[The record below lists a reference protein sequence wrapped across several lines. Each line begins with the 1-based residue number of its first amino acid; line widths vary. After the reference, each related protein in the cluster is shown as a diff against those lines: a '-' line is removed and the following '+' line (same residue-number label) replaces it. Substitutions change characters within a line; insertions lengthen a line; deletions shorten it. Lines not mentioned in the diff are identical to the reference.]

1 MGKKLTVALGVSAVL
16 FVVALIASAAVGPT
30 GGADGT
36 YALTSPRVDKNGSA
50 VVQQSGGKYAET
62 SMRQVTY
69 TAASQGTGVA
79 PPTTL
84 STVSIIVLY
93 NPSGNNQRFR
103 VQRVSL
109 SYLSGTLSSGPV
121 FHCAIISA
129 TQAAPSGG
137 TLLTNTCL
145 DIGSANTGTGVVRT
159 GATVAAGI
167 KALRPFCTLAPMLA
181 TSVIPPTPVSE
192 DVDGEF
198 VVEPGAS
205 YHLQSVQAGAGT
217 SPLVDVAVS
226 WTEEP
231 VR

>member
-1 MGKKLTVALGVSAVL
+1 MIDRITRW
-16 FVVALIASAAVGPT
+16 VVASALLIACGALVYGAVGPT

-36 YALTSPRVDKNGSA
+36 YALTSPRVDKNGAA

-62 SMRQVTY
+62 SMRQVTFC
-69 TAASQGTGVA
+69 AASQGTGVA

-84 STVSIIVLY
+84 STVSIITVY
-93 NPSGNNQRFR
+93 NPAGNNQRFR

-109 SYLSGTLSSGPV
+109 AYLSGTLSSGPV
-121 FHCAIISA
+121 YHCAIISP
-129 TQAAPSGG
+129 TQTAPSGG
-137 TLLTNTCL
+137 TLLVNTCL

-167 KALRPFCTLAPMLA
+167 KVLRPFCTLAPNLA
-181 TSVIPPTPVSE
+181 TSVFAPTPVSE
-192 DVDGEF
+192 DTDGEF

>member
-1 MGKKLTVALGVSAVL
+1 MARRMALRVAAVSMVVWAAAV
-16 FVVALIASAAVGPT
+16 VYAAVGPS
-30 GGADGT
+30 GGGDGT
-36 YALTSPRVDKNGSA
+36 YNLTSPRVDKNGAA
-50 VVQQSGGKYAET
+50 VVQQGGGKYAET
-62 SMRQVTY
+62 SMRQVTF

-79 PPTTL
+79 PPQTL

-93 NPSGNNQRFR
+93 NPAGNNQRFR

-109 SYLSGTLSSGPV
+109 AYLSGTLSSGPV
-121 FHCAIISA
+121 FHCAIISP

-137 TLLTNTCL
+137 TLLVNTCL
-145 DIGSANTGTGVVRT
+145 DIGVSSTGTGVVRT

-167 KALRPFCTLAPMLA
+167 KVLRPFCSLAPQLA
-181 TSVIPPTPVSE
+181 TSVLAATPVNE
-192 DVDGEF
+192 DIDGEY

>member
-1 MGKKLTVALGVSAVL
+1 MARKMALWMVAVSVMVWMAAVMY
-16 FVVALIASAAVGPT
+16 AAVGPT

-36 YALTSPRVDKNGSA
+36 YALTSPRIDKNGSA

-84 STVSIIVLY
+84 STVSIITLY

-109 SYLSGTLSSGPV
+109 AYLSGTLSSGPV
-121 FHCAIISA
+121 FHCCIISTA
-129 TQAAPSGG
+129 QAAPSGG
-137 TLLTNTCL
+137 TLLVATCL
-145 DIGSANTGTGVVRT
+145 DIGSSNTGSGVVRT

-167 KALRPFCTLAPMLA
+167 KVLRPFCSLSPQLA
-181 TSVIPPTPVSE
+181 TSVLAATPVSE

>member
-1 MGKKLTVALGVSAVL
+1 MRKVGMWLTAISLTVAVCWSLVR
-16 FVVALIASAAVGPT
+16 AAVGPT
-30 GGADGT
+30 AGGDGT
-36 YALTSPRVDKNGSA
+36 YSLSSVRIDKTGSA
-50 VVQQSGGKYAET
+50 VVQQSGGKYSEA
-62 SMRQVTY
+62 SLRQITFS
-69 TAASQGTGVA
+69 AASQGTGTA
-79 PPTTL
+79 PQTTL
-84 STVSIIVLY
+84 STVSMLVLY
-93 NPSGNNQRFR
+93 NPSGNNQRLR

-121 FHCAIISA
+121 FHCAIVST

-137 TLLTNTCL
+137 TLLVNTCL
-145 DIGSANTGTGVVRT
+145 DIGTATTGTGIARS

-167 KALRPFCTLAPMLA
+167 KAIRPFCTLAPILA
-181 TSVIPPTPVSE
+181 SSVFAPQPVSE

-217 SPLVDVAVS
+217 SPLVDVAVT

-231 VR
+231 IK

>member
-1 MGKKLTVALGVSAVL
+1 MRRYALMITAAALAAVISL
-16 FVVALIASAAVGPT
+16 SVLRGAVGPT

-36 YALTSPRVDKNGSA
+36 YALTSPRVDKVGSA
-50 VVQQSGGKYAET
+50 VVVQSGGKYGES
-62 SMRQVTY
+62 SMRQVTF
-69 TAASQGTGVA
+69 AACDQGTGIT
-79 PPTTL
+79 PTASL
-84 STVSIIVLY
+84 STTSMLVLY

-109 SYLSGTLSSGPV
+109 AYVSGTLSSGPV
-121 FHCAIISA
+121 YHCAIVSTA
-129 TQAAPSGG
+129 QAAPSGG

-145 DIGSANTGTGVVRT
+145 DVGTATTGTGIVRT
-159 GATVAAGI
+159 GATVAAGV
-167 KALRPFCTLAPMLA
+167 KALRPLCSLAPQLA
-181 TSVIPPTPVSE
+181 TSVLAATAVSE

-205 YHLQSVQAGAGT
+205 YNVQSVQAGAGT
-217 SPLVDVAVS
+217 SPLVSIGVT